1 MKMGFTPL
9 NEKLCIVAPRLGPT
23 SFLEWYW
30 VVRTGVRRWSVWHPV
45 LWPREHVEQTLHP
58 NALPSRRGSATM
70 DHVLERCAGID
81 VHQATMVVT
90 VRVPGANGGRAVT
103 TQTFGAMAADLLAL
117 RDWLQAHG
125 VTHVA
130 LESTG
135 VYWRPLYYL
144 LEEDY
149 TVLLVNMK
157 HLTHVPGRKSDV
169 RDSEWLAQLLECGLL
184 RGSLVPPAPIRDLR
198 DLTRYRKRQIE
209 DRAQEVNR
217 LHRVLEDAGLKLATV
232 MTDIMG
238 VSGRAMIAAMLDGT
252 TDAVAL
258 ADLAR
263 GRLRTK
269 LAALQQALAGR
280 FRPHQAFLVTQI
292 LAKVDFLEDTID
304 RLTQEIDRQVAPFE
318 PVLARLTT
326 IPGVARTSAI
336 TLLAE
341 TTGDM
346 SRFATAGHLCSWA
359 AMCPGQHESA
369 GKRGSGKTREGNRY
383 LRGALIEAGLA
394 STRARGTALQARYY
408 RIKRHRGHKKAV
420 VAVGHQILEIAYYVM
435 RDDVTYRELGG
446 DYFAHRDRERTT
458 RRHVKQLEALGY
470 VVTIQP
476 AA

>member
-1 MKMGFTPL
+1 MDPL
-9 NEKLCIVAPRLGPT
+9 I
-23 SFLEWYW
+23 
-30 VVRTGVRRWSVWHPV
+30 
-45 LWPREHVEQTLHP
+45 
-58 NALPSRRGSATM
+58 
-70 DHVLERCAGID
+70 ERCAGID
-81 VHQATMVVT
+81 VHKATMVVT
-90 VRVPGANGGRAVT
+90 VRVPGRDGRREIV
-103 TQTFGAMAADLLAL
+103 TQTFGTMMVELLAL
-117 RDWLQAHG
+117 RDWLQAYG
-125 VTHVA
+125 ATHVA

-144 LEEDY
+144 LEDGF

-217 LHRVLEDAGLKLATV
+217 LHRVLEDAGLKLAMV

-238 VSGRAMIAAMLDGT
+238 VSGRAMIDALLTGATDPAAI
-252 TDAVAL
+252 

-269 LAALQQALAGR
+269 LPALQQALAGR

-292 LAKVDFLEDTID
+292 LAKVDFLEEAIE
-304 RLTQEIDRQVAPFE
+304 RLTTEIDRQVAPFE
-318 PVLARLTT
+318 PTLADLTT
-326 IPGVARTSAI
+326 IPGVARTNAI
-336 TLLAE
+336 ALIAE
-341 TTGDM
+341 TGGDM
-346 SRFATAGHLCSWA
+346 SRFASAAQLCSWG
-359 AMCPGQHESA
+359 AMCPGQDERA
-369 GKRGSGKTREGNRY
+369 GKRRSGTTREGNRH
-383 LRGALIEAGLA
+383 LRGALIEAALA

-420 VAVGHQILEIAYYVM
+420 VAVGHHILEIAYYVM
-435 RDDVTYRELGG
+435 RDKVTYRELGA
-446 DYFAHRDRERTT
+446 DYFARRDRDRTT

-470 VVTIQP
+470 TVTLQP

>member
-1 MKMGFTPL
+1 MDPL
-9 NEKLCIVAPRLGPT
+9 I
-23 SFLEWYW
+23 
-30 VVRTGVRRWSVWHPV
+30 
-45 LWPREHVEQTLHP
+45 
-58 NALPSRRGSATM
+58 
-70 DHVLERCAGID
+70 ERCAGID
-81 VHQATMVVT
+81 VHKATMVVT
-90 VRVPGANGGRAVT
+90 VRVPGRDGRREIV
-103 TQTFGAMAADLLAL
+103 TQTFGTMMVELLAL
-117 RDWLQAHG
+117 RDWLQAYG

-144 LEEDY
+144 LEDGF

-217 LHRVLEDAGLKLATV
+217 LHRVLEDAGLKLAMV

-238 VSGRAMIAAMLDGT
+238 VSGRAMIDALLTGATDPAAI
-252 TDAVAL
+252 

-269 LAALQQALAGR
+269 LPALQQALAGR

-292 LAKVDFLEDTID
+292 LAKVDFLEEAIE
-304 RLTQEIDRQVAPFE
+304 RLTTEIDRQVAPFE
-318 PVLARLTT
+318 PTLADLTT
-326 IPGVARTSAI
+326 IPGVARTNAI
-336 TLLAE
+336 ALIAE
-341 TTGDM
+341 TGGDM
-346 SRFATAGHLCSWA
+346 SRFASAAQLCSWG
-359 AMCPGQHESA
+359 AMCPGQDESA
-369 GKRGSGKTREGNRY
+369 GKRRSGKTREGNRH
-383 LRGALIEAGLA
+383 LRGALIEAALA

-420 VAVGHQILEIAYYVM
+420 VAVGHHILEIAYYVM
-435 RDDVTYRELGG
+435 RDKVTYRELGA
-446 DYFAHRDRERTT
+446 DYFARRDRDRTT

-470 VVTIQP
+470 TVTLQP